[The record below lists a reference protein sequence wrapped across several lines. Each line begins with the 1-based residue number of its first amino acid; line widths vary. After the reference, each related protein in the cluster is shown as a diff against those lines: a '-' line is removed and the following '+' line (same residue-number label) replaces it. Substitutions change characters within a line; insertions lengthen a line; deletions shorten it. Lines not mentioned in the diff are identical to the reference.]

1 MSGKMK
7 KKELFLIII
16 IVFFLVLS
24 NIYGYIR
31 YKEIHEVQSFLYEL
45 KKDSDIKIGELGALK
60 ECRANE
66 ILLSGIEIPLE
77 VEVINIQGYK
87 RKLSDIISNNTL
99 VLRYSEMHCDVCIDS
114 IVSKLSIYQDSIGLH
129 NIILF
134 TSTENLKYV
143 KKFKRINNIH
153 FDIYSISNALDSVLV
168 DIGMPY
174 LFVYS
179 FTNKR
184 INNVFVPQKENAKFT
199 DEYLHSILLK
209 YYAK

>member
-16 IVFFLVLS
+16 LVSFLVLS

-60 ECRANE
+60 ECRTNE
-66 ILLSGIEIPLE
+66 ILLNGIEIPLE
-77 VEVINIQGYK
+77 VEVVNMQGYK
-87 RKLSDIISNNTL
+87 RKLSDIMSNNTL

-143 KKFKRINNIH
+143 KKFKRVNNIH

-184 INNVFVPQKENAKFT
+184 INNVFVPQKENEKFT

-209 YYAK
+209 YYTK

>member
-31 YKEIHEVQSFLYEL
+31 YREIHEVQSFLYEL
-45 KKDSDIKIGELGALK
+45 KKDSDIKIGELGVLK

-77 VEVINIQGYK
+77 VEVVNMQGYK
-87 RKLSDIISNNTL
+87 RKLSDIMSNNTL

-143 KKFKRINNIH
+143 KKFKRVNNIH

-184 INNVFVPQKENAKFT
+184 INNVFVPQKENEKFT

-209 YYAK
+209 YYTK

>member
-31 YKEIHEVQSFLYEL
+31 YREIHEVQSFLYEL

-60 ECRANE
+60 ECRTNE
-66 ILLSGIEIPLE
+66 ILLNGIEIPLE
-77 VEVINIQGYK
+77 VEVINMQGYK

-143 KKFKRINNIH
+143 KKFKRVNNIH

-184 INNVFVPQKENAKFT
+184 INNVFVPQKENEKFT

-209 YYAK
+209 YYTK

>member
-16 IVFFLVLS
+16 LVSFLVLS

-77 VEVINIQGYK
+77 VEVVNMQGYK
-87 RKLSDIISNNTL
+87 RKLSDIMSNNTL

-114 IVSKLSIYQDSIGLH
+114 IVRRLNIYQDSIGLH

-143 KKFKRINNIH
+143 KKFKRVNNIH
-153 FDIYSISNALDSVLV
+153 FDTYSISNGLDTVLV

>member
-184 INNVFVPQKENAKFT
+184 INNVFVPQKENEKFT

-209 YYAK
+209 YYTK

>member
-31 YKEIHEVQSFLYEL
+31 YREIHEVQSFLYEL

-60 ECRANE
+60 ECRTNE
-66 ILLSGIEIPLE
+66 ILLNGIEIPLE
-77 VEVINIQGYK
+77 VEVVNMQGYK

-143 KKFKRINNIH
+143 KKFKRVNNIH

-184 INNVFVPQKENAKFT
+184 INNVFVPQKENEKFT

-209 YYAK
+209 YYTK